1 MKKNIKYLFIFLIC
15 FLAFDNLGTAIAN
28 ILNLAGLNTSSFD
41 YIDLAYYSTLIE
53 LINLFIVGLLY
64 RKCLKKDLIIFKLNM
79 KDFINKILHY
89 FIIFIIIKFISSF
102 ATIFL
107 DLLLGYDIIETTN
120 QNTINLLFNSSPLIM
135 SISCVILAPVVEE
148 CIFRLGLKKFIKNK
162 YVFITISGLLFGLLH
177 VFPTEL
183 PYAVA
188 LIDSITYI
196 TMGLCLAYIY
206 DETNNIWVT
215 IGIHALNNLL
225 GIISL
230 LALL

>member
-1 MKKNIKYLFIFLIC
+1 MKKNIKYLFIFIIC
-15 FLAFDNLGTAIAN
+15 FIAFNNLSSAIAT
-28 ILNLAGLNTSSFD
+28 ILNLTGFKTSNFD
-41 YIDLAYYSTLIE
+41 YIDLAYYSTLME

-64 RKCLKKDLIIFKLNM
+64 RKCLKKDLIIFKLNI
-79 KDFINKILHY
+79 KDFINKILHF
-89 FIIFIIIKFISSF
+89 FIIFIVVKFASSF

-120 QNTINLLFNSSPLIM
+120 QSAINLLFNSSPLVM

-162 YVFITISGLLFGLLH
+162 YLFMIISGLTFGLLH

-188 LIDSITYI
+188 LTDSITYV
-196 TMGLCLAYIY
+196 TMGVCLAYIY

-215 IGIHALNNLL
+215 IGIHMLNNLL